1 MRIAIDHETQ
11 YRYDQPA
18 SYGVQEVRLT
28 PRDNECQNVIEW
40 AIDMPGLHGAGKYED
55 ADGNLVHL
63 VNQLK
68 PRDSLVIRVSGVV
81 ETRENGGVTG
91 LASAGARDQI
101 YTRQTELT
109 QPGAQLRR
117 TASKFDGSADAEVS
131 LFHAIM
137 DSIRE
142 LMTFDTGQTDAQTT
156 AEQALRGGHGVCQD
170 FSHIFIGICRSLGI
184 PARYVTGY
192 LAMGD
197 GKEVAEAHHA
207 WAEALVSGLG
217 WVGFDAANGICPD
230 ERYVRLSC
238 GRDAAGAAP
247 VRGIRRGAGN
257 ESLSVKVYAAE
268 QPQQ

>member
-28 PRDNECQNVIEW
+28 PSDNASQTIVEW
-40 AIDMPGLHGAGKYED
+40 NIDMPGFEGAARYVD

-63 VNQLK
+63 VSQLK
-68 PRDSLVIRVSGVV
+68 PRDSLIVRVSGIA

-91 LASAGARDQI
+91 LMDAGARDQI
-101 YTRQTELT
+101 YVRQTELT
-109 QPGAQLRR
+109 QPGQQMRR
-117 TASKFDGSADAEVS
+117 LASLFNAGADAQVS

-137 DSIRE
+137 ETIRE
-142 LMTFDTGQTDAQTT
+142 RMTFDTGQTDAQTT
-156 AEQALRGGHGVCQD
+156 AEEALREGHGVCQD
-170 FSHIFIGICRSLGI
+170 FSHIFIGVCRMLDV

-197 GKEVAEAHHA
+197 GEQEAQAHHA
-207 WAEALVSGLG
+207 WAEALVAGLG

-230 ERYVRLSC
+230 ARYVRL
-238 GRDAAGAAP
+238 GGGHDAAGAAP

-268 QPQQ
+268 QPQ